1 MAAAALADARSVAQA
16 PALRP
21 PNALA
26 PPDFAPPRP
35 RRRHHRRRR
44 HHALRLASTAP
55 PDATRAL
62 IERVNAE
69 HARASSPALLMQE
82 LRNSKNTQYVGT
94 IGVGTPPQRFDVI
107 FDTGSSNLWI
117 PSVACGAPTCLAHA
131 RFDARRSST
140 YATNGSLFGIRYG
153 TGDVSGVVASDVVAL
168 GPLAVARQ
176 RFGEVTDA
184 QRVSAG
190 PFCGILGLGYPALA
204 VEGATPL
211 FDTLMRERR
220 LPRNWFSFWLSRAP
234 GAASALVLGGAE
246 RALYAGNLTWLP
258 SASRAYWELEFDR
271 VELGGV
277 ALDVCPGRARCRAA
291 LDSGTSLI
299 TAPSPHARRISRAL
313 AVARDCSNMATLPAL
328 SFIVGGLNLTLRAE
342 DYVLAVAA
350 EAGAGGGGGGGDGGG
365 GGGGGGGA
373 EGMGATCAAG
383 VMPLDVPPPRGPL
396 WLLGDVFLRKF
407 YTVFDRDAD
416 RLGLAL
422 ARHDDAPLHIDDLAP
437 AAPAPPPPPARPPG
451 AAAIALEEGTPP
463 LRRWPGGGSDAG
475 SAAARRARRA
485 VELPPELL
493 DPGLEVGEGVEAL
506 ST

>member
-1 MAAAALADARSVAQA
+1 MQDSSALQRMAAAAIADARSVVAQA

-26 PPDFAPPRP
+26 PAFAPPRP

-44 HHALRLASTAP
+44 HHALRLATAP

-82 LRNSKNTQYVGT
+82 LRNFKNTQYVGT

-277 ALDVCPGRARCRAA
+277 ALDVCSAARAAAPRSTRAPRSSRRRRRTPGGSRAR
-291 LDSGTSLI
+291 
-299 TAPSPHARRISRAL
+299 SPSRATARTWRRCPPSRSLL
-313 AVARDCSNMATLPAL
+313 AA
-328 SFIVGGLNLTLRAE
+328 
-342 DYVLAVAA
+342 
-350 EAGAGGGGGGGDGGG
+350 
-365 GGGGGGGA
+365 
-373 EGMGATCAAG
+373 
-383 VMPLDVPPPRGPL
+383 
-396 WLLGDVFLRKF
+396 
-407 YTVFDRDAD
+407 
-416 RLGLAL
+416 
-422 ARHDDAPLHIDDLAP
+422 
-437 AAPAPPPPPARPPG
+437 
-451 AAAIALEEGTPP
+451 
-463 LRRWPGGGSDAG
+463 
-475 SAAARRARRA
+475 
-485 VELPPELL
+485 
-493 DPGLEVGEGVEAL
+493 
-506 ST
+506 

>member
-1 MAAAALADARSVAQA
+1 
-16 PALRP
+16 
-21 PNALA
+21 
-26 PPDFAPPRP
+26 
-35 RRRHHRRRR
+35 
-44 HHALRLASTAP
+44 
-55 PDATRAL
+55 
-62 IERVNAE
+62 
-69 HARASSPALLMQE
+69 MQE
-82 LRNSKNTQYVGT
+82 LRNFKNTQYVGT

-258 SASRAYWELEFDR
+258 SASRASMCAR
-271 VELGGV
+271 VRPRRARGV
-277 ALDVCPGRARCRAA
+277 ALDVCSRARCRAA
-291 LDSGTSLI
+291 LDSRTSLI
-299 TAPSPHARRISRAL
+299 TAPSPHAPEDLARARRRARL
-313 AVARDCSNMATLPAL
+313 LEHGDAARPLVHCWRPEPHPARR
-328 SFIVGGLNLTLRAE
+328 GLRARRRRPNSG
-342 DYVLAVAA
+342 AA
-350 EAGAGGGGGGGDGGG
+350 G

-373 EGMGATCAAG
+373 G
-383 VMPLDVPPPRGPL
+383 RG
-396 WLLGDVFLRKF
+396 W
-407 YTVFDRDAD
+407 
-416 RLGLAL
+416 
-422 ARHDDAPLHIDDLAP
+422 
-437 AAPAPPPPPARPPG
+437 
-451 AAAIALEEGTPP
+451 
-463 LRRWPGGGSDAG
+463 
-475 SAAARRARRA
+475 ARRARRA
-485 VELPPELL
+485 
-493 DPGLEVGEGVEAL
+493 
-506 ST
+506 

>member
-1 MAAAALADARSVAQA
+1 
-16 PALRP
+16 
-21 PNALA
+21 
-26 PPDFAPPRP
+26 
-35 RRRHHRRRR
+35 
-44 HHALRLASTAP
+44 
-55 PDATRAL
+55 
-62 IERVNAE
+62 
-69 HARASSPALLMQE
+69 MQE
-82 LRNSKNTQYVGT
+82 LRNFKNTQYVGT

-117 PSVACGAPTCLAHA
+117 PSVACAPTPAHA
-131 RFDARRSST
+131 RFDARRSPT

-153 TGDVSGVVASDVVAL
+153 TGDVRAWSRDVVAL

-184 QRVSAG
+184 LRVSAG

-271 VELGGV
+271 VELGGI

-299 TAPSPHARRISRAL
+299 TAPSPHARRIRARSPWR
-313 AVARDCSNMATLPAL
+313 ATARTWRRCRPLVHCRRPEPHPARR
-328 SFIVGGLNLTLRAE
+328 GLRA
-342 DYVLAVAA
+342 AVAA

-365 GGGGGGGA
+365 GGGGGGA

-383 VMPLDVPPPRGPL
+383 AMPLDVPPPRGPL

-422 ARHDDAPLHIDDLAP
+422 AGTTTRRSTLTTPRPPRRRRRRRPRARPAPLPSRWRRDATAALA
-437 AAPAPPPPPARPPG
+437 R
-451 AAAIALEEGTPP
+451 
-463 LRRWPGGGSDAG
+463 GGRMR
-475 SAAARRARRA
+475 AARRRARGARWSCRSCSIRVWRWA
-485 VELPPELL
+485 KASRRCLL
-493 DPGLEVGEGVEAL
+493 SSSGRRRMTLLGGGRQAL
-506 ST
+506 SASCLS